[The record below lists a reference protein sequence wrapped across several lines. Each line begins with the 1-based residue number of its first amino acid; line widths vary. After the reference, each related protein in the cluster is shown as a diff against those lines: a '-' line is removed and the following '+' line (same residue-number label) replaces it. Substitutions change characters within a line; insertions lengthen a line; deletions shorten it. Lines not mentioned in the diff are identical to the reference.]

1 MFYLVQDSTEDR
13 YPALLEAMK
22 KLGIGYE
29 VCKYRPFIHE
39 IDFTTKRK
47 DVFCFG
53 AYDLTGVAEKYGFI
67 PGQMSNDNHNYE
79 IYGPKYGFEN
89 MLNGD
94 SIVIDFTDPLP
105 IGEEWDEFFARP
117 TIDQKIWNGAVFTRN
132 GWNKYVNECK
142 DNNTTQFITDITKV
156 MISSPKNIE
165 QEIRCWVVDGKVIT
179 ISQYKLGYRVIS
191 KNLDNDKEAFDFA
204 QRMVDKYQTADAFC
218 IDICRTDE
226 GFKIV
231 EINCINGAGFYH
243 MDCEKL
249 IMALENKFN

>member
-22 KLGIGYE
+22 KLGIEYE

-53 AYDLTGVAEKYGFI
+53 AYDLTGVAEKYDFI

-79 IYGPKYGFEN
+79 IYGRKYGLEN

-94 SIVIDFTDPLP
+94 SIVMEFTDEIPNDT
-105 IGEEWDEFFARP
+105 EWDEFFARP
-117 TIDQKIWNGAVFTRN
+117 TIDQKIWAGKVFSRDE
-132 GWNKYVNECK
+132 WNKYVDECK
-142 DNNTTQFITDITKV
+142 NNDTTQFITDVTKV

-165 QEIRCWVVDGKVIT
+165 QEIRCWVVGGKVIT

-191 KNLDNDKEAFDFA
+191 KNLDHDMEAFDFA

-218 IDICRTDE
+218 IDICRTGK